1 MVSGEPLNRLSA
13 TGITM
18 SNLFLGWQPER
29 LGQVYTADMASDPPA
44 KGCEVRLS
52 SRDLVPF
59 SLFRGRSGQ
68 MIPAAKPPPPWHTPI
83 TGESRSRALAR
94 KAISP
99 FLEFLPYDLP
109 DGALGRIRRFKP
121 DVIYS
126 MLGSMRM
133 VGLVAKLARQLD
145 LPVVPHFMDD
155 WLATYAVPSRSLGTP
170 LHVRCLNT
178 AVERLFERVPV
189 AMAIGDMMREEYS
202 SRFSRTFFSFMNP
215 VDVDPSF
222 PRDAIPNADGFVTLV
237 YVGGLHL
244 GRAQMLADIAEAV
257 RDVATGDCR
266 VALDIYA
273 PASDAPA
280 ARRIETIAPSVRYR
294 SSIPPDQVRT
304 VLDQSDV
311 AIHVEAFDEECAAY
325 TRLSVSTKIPQYLAA
340 GIPVLA
346 YGPRTLA
353 SCRYV
358 HDTGSGVH
366 VGTRDRMDLREAV
379 RALAA
384 SENLRRELGYR
395 GWQRARECHDA
406 GRVRDHFRDVLASA
420 AGLGKAPYG

>member
-1 MVSGEPLNRLSA
+1 MVNGEPFNRLSA

-29 LGQVYTADMASDPPA
+29 LGQVFTADMASDPAA

-52 SRDLVPF
+52 SRNLVPF
-59 SLFRGRSGQ
+59 SLFRRRSGRT
-68 MIPAAKPPPPWHTPI
+68 MPAAKRPPQHTSI

-99 FLEFLPYDLP
+99 FLEFLPYDIP
-109 DGALGRIRRFKP
+109 SDALARIWRFQP

-133 VGLVAKLARQLD
+133 VGLVATLARRLD

-155 WLATYAVPSRSLGTP
+155 WLATFAVPSRSLGTP
-170 LHVRCLNT
+170 LHVRSLNA
-178 AVERLFERVPV
+178 AVERLFDRVPV
-189 AMAIGDMMREEYS
+189 AMAIGDMMGEEYS

-215 VDVDPSF
+215 VDVDPAF
-222 PRDAIPNADGFVTLV
+222 PRGATAKADDFVTLV

-244 GRAQMLADIAEAV
+244 GRAQVLADIAEAV

-280 ARRIETIAPSVRYR
+280 ARWIETIAPTVRYR
-294 SSIPPDQVRT
+294 GSIPPDQVRI

-353 SCRYV
+353 SCCYV

-366 VGTRDRMDLREAV
+366 VGTRDGTDLRDAV

-384 SENLRRELGYR
+384 SEHLRRELGYR
-395 GWQRARECHDA
+395 GWQRARDCHEA

-420 AGLGKAPYG
+420 ADLGRARHG